1 MNIFLCYSCKD
12 QSRKGRDGVLN
23 NDAANKI
30 KENARRSKT
39 YNTNTYVKLPKNS
52 TFYKVFGGLCFLAFV
67 GAAVNLIT
75 GILPLGFLP
84 SGENIAGS
92 VVSMIIFGF
101 FSYQSLKAIR
111 FNTRYKKYYSII
123 KNKEVIIIDDLD
135 DLTGIKTGVIASDLE
150 RAARKKLIPQG
161 HMGRNNMLFFT
172 RDSLYDKYIQ
182 NPDEYERNDSRKIR
196 DEEAK
201 KEKSERAEEIL
212 QTAKKY
218 IYGIRESNALID
230 SEEVTIKLDRMEKLV
245 SQIFDEAYKDPD
257 KVSELGMFMNYYLP
271 TTKKLLSK
279 YSEIE
284 ERGFAGD
291 VAGSTKL
298 EIEQSLDVI
307 NTSFELILNKLYK
320 KESVD
325 ISADIKTM
333 EAMMKQEG
341 LSSGSGRS

>member
-1 MNIFLCYSCKD
+1 M
-12 QSRKGRDGVLN
+12 N
-23 NDAANKI
+23 NDAAEKI
-30 KENARRSKT
+30 KN
-39 YNTNTYVKLPKNS
+39 NTKNKKRDKSQVAYVKPPKDS
-52 TFYKVFGGLCFLAFV
+52 TFHKVFGGLCFIGFIA
-67 GAAVNLIT
+67 GAANLLA
-75 GILPLGFLP
+75 GILPFGIF
-84 SGENIAGS
+84 SNVNDITGS
-92 VVSMIIFGF
+92 VVAMIIFGF

-111 FNTRYKKYYSII
+111 FNARYRKYYSII
-123 KNKEVIIIDDLD
+123 KNKDVIIIDDLD
-135 DLTGIKTGVIASDLE
+135 DLTGIKTGVIAADLE

-172 RDSLYDKYIQ
+172 RDDLYDKYIQ
-182 NPDEYERNDSRKIR
+182 NPDEYEKNAGQKIR
-196 DEEAK
+196 EEE
-201 KEKSERAEEIL
+201 EKQERSKRAEEIL

-218 IYGIRESNALID
+218 IFGIRESNALID
-230 SEEVTIKLDRMEKLV
+230 SEEVTEKLDRMEKLV

-271 TTKKLLSK
+271 TTKKLLAK

-284 ERGFAGD
+284 ERGFMGD
-291 VAGSTKL
+291 SAGSTKL

-307 NTSFELILNKLYK
+307 NSSFELILNKLYR

-341 LSSGSGRS
+341 LKTGSEN